1 MCILLTAC
9 SDSSKPSDM
18 MARLVTELPDMPE
31 TRMIFYSDA
40 NPDTENF
47 MTQEL
52 IAKNYYQDFEI
63 NALCAEYAVFMG
75 SSNTPC
81 EIHILKARAA
91 SNMPEIL
98 SALQMRKDLLQSKNA
113 AAYNPD
119 AYDITM
125 TAKVFSKEKYAV
137 LIVTKDNEKAEKMIQ
152 KLI

>member
-1 MCILLTAC
+1 
-9 SDSSKPSDM
+9 M
-18 MARLVTELPDMPE
+18 MARLVTELQDVPE
-31 TRMIFYSDA
+31 TRMIFYNDA

-47 MTQEL
+47 MTQEY
-52 IAKNYYQDFEI
+52 ITKIYYQDFEI

-75 SSNTPC
+75 SGGAPY
-81 EIHILKARAA
+81 EIHILKARAT

-98 SALQMRKDLLQSKNA
+98 SALQTRKDLLQSKNA

-119 AYDITM
+119 AYDVTM

-137 LIVTKDNEKAEKMIQ
+137 LLVTKDNEQAEKLIQ